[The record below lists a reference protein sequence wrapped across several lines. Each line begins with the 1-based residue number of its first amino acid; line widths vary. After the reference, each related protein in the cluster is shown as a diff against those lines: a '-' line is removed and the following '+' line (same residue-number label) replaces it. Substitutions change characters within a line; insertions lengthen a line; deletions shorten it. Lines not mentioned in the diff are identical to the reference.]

1 VGHAADQRALGT
13 TGQRRT
19 WMAEVRCL
27 VTMSVTPFMAR
38 LLAADFASPFANAA
52 TRDWATSTA
61 TPPCPVGDWIGLEVV
76 KHALPK
82 ASP

>member
-1 VGHAADQRALGT
+1 MGT

-27 VTMSVTPFMAR
+27 VDDVPLTPFMRAALAPTSPAR
-38 LLAADFASPFANAA
+38 SPTPA
-52 TRDWATSTA
+52 TRDWAYINSDA
-61 TPPCPVGDWIGLEVV
+61 TLPVGDWIGLEVV
-76 KHALPK
+76 NHGATE